1 MHPSGLE
8 KQKASI
14 FPNKELDDIKKIVK
28 SFEDA
33 DLLTKGISDVLENE
47 VEEQKVGFLGMSVA
61 ILGDSLLS
69 SMLTDEGVTKGSDG
83 VIQVCDGVIT
93 AGHNF

>member
-1 MHPSGLE
+1 MHPSGLA

-14 FPNKELDDIKKIVK
+14 FPNKELGDIKKIVK

-33 DLLTKGISDVLENE
+33 DLLTKGVSDVLENE

-69 SMLTDEGVTKGSDG
+69 SMLTDEGVAKGSDG

>member
-1 MHPSGLE
+1 MHPSGLA

-14 FPNKELDDIKKIVK
+14 FPDKELGDIKKIVK

-33 DLLTKGISDVLENE
+33 DLLTKGVSDVLENE

-69 SMLTDEGVTKGSDG
+69 SMLTDEGVAKGSDG